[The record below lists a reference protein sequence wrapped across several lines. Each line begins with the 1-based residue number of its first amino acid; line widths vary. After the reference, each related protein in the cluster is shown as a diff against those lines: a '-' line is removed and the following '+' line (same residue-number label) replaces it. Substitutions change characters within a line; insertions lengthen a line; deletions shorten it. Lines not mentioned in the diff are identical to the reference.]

1 MRGVEIEVE
10 CDPHRFGERKEQ
22 HGHHQVRNYADHE
35 QRYPLHVGGRY
46 EDASHEQHPEERLG
60 NCSVDDDGR
69 YPVPLLALVVM
80 LAAGAALCELVV
92 TAKDPPLSATRAAP
106 KKGAL
111 DESAEVLPLRQRF
124 TADMSG

>member
-1 MRGVEIEVE
+1 MRGVEIEVDG
-10 CDPHRFGERKEQ
+10 DPYGLGERKEQ
-22 HGHHQVRNYADHE
+22 HGHYQVRHHADHE

-60 NCSVDDDGR
+60 NCSVNDDRR

-80 LAAGAALCELVV
+80 LTARTVLCELVV
-92 TAKDPPLSATRAAP
+92 TAKDPPLSAMRAAP

-111 DESAEVLPLRQRF
+111 DEGAEVLPLRQRF